1 MLLKNFLFLC
11 VLTLATLATFAQA
24 NDTPQKYVGTWTG
37 AWYEGMTSGTLW
49 LTFQPNGNG
58 SIRFTNLA
66 KFGTSERPL
75 TAIRFLGNRINFS
88 ANGEGVH
95 DFVSHVFLIGGNKLR
110 GNAEFDGLAV
120 TYRLSKK

>member
-1 MLLKNFLFLC
+1 ML
-11 VLTLATLATFAQA
+11 TIIMFAHA
-24 NDTPQKYVGTWTG
+24 DDTPQKYIGTWTG
-37 AWYEGMTSGTLW
+37 AWHEGMTSGTLW
-49 LTFQPNGNG
+49 LTFQRNGNG

-66 KFGTSERPL
+66 KFGTSERSL

-88 ANGEGVH
+88 ANGQGVH

-110 GNAEFDGLAV
+110 GNAEFDGLAL

>member
-1 MLLKNFLFLC
+1 MLLKNILL
-11 VLTLATLATFAQA
+11 VWMLTIIMFAHA
-24 NDTPQKYVGTWTG
+24 DDTPQKYIGTWTG
-37 AWYEGMTSGTLW
+37 AWHEGMTSGTLW

-66 KFGTSERPL
+66 KFGTSERSL

-88 ANGEGVH
+88 ANGQGVH

-110 GNAEFDGLAV
+110 GNAEFDGLAL

>member
-1 MLLKNFLFLC
+1 MLLKNILL
-11 VLTLATLATFAQA
+11 VWMLTIIMFAHA
-24 NDTPQKYVGTWTG
+24 DDTPQNYIGTWTG
-37 AWYEGMTSGTLW
+37 AWHEGMTSGTLW

-66 KFGTSERPL
+66 KFGTSERSL

-88 ANGEGVH
+88 ANGQGVH

-110 GNAEFDGLAV
+110 GNAEFDGLAL

>member
-1 MLLKNFLFLC
+1 MLLKNLVVVC
-11 VLTLATLATFAQA
+11 MLTLASFVHA
-24 NDTPQKYVGTWTG
+24 NDAPQKYVGTWSG

-49 LTFQPNGNG
+49 LTFEPDGTG
-58 SIRFTNLA
+58 SIRFTNLE
-66 KFGTSERPL
+66 KFGTDETPL
-75 TAIRFLGNRINFS
+75 ISIRFLGNRINFS
-88 ANGEGVH
+88 ANGKGIH

>member
-1 MLLKNFLFLC
+1 MLLKNILL
-11 VLTLATLATFAQA
+11 VWMLTIIMFAHA
-24 NDTPQKYVGTWTG
+24 DDTPQKYIGTWTG
-37 AWYEGMTSGTLW
+37 AWHEGMTSGTLW

-66 KFGTSERPL
+66 KFGTSERSL

-88 ANGEGVH
+88 ANGQGVH

-110 GNAEFDGLAV
+110 GNAEFDGLAL
-120 TYRLSKK
+120 TYKKKKK

>member
-1 MLLKNFLFLC
+1 MLLKNLLVVC
-11 VLTLATLATFAQA
+11 ILMLATCVHA
-24 NDTPQKYVGTWTG
+24 DETPRKYVGTWSG

-49 LTFQPNGNG
+49 LTFQPDGTG
-58 SIRFTNLA
+58 SIRFTNLE
-66 KFGTSERPL
+66 KFGTDEVPL
-75 TAIRFLGNRINFS
+75 TSIRFLGNRINFS
-88 ANGEGVH
+88 ANGMGIH

>member
-1 MLLKNFLFLC
+1 M
-11 VLTLATLATFAQA
+11 LATFVHAD
-24 NDTPQKYVGTWTG
+24 DTPRKYLGTWSG

-49 LTFQPNGNG
+49 LTFQPDGTG
-58 SIRFTNLA
+58 SIRFTNLE
-66 KFGTSERPL
+66 KFGTDEVPL
-75 TAIRFLGNRINFS
+75 TSIRFLGNRINFS
-88 ANGEGVH
+88 ANGMGIH